1 MLDHEPSLAIA
12 QAKVMN
18 RKLSIELYGQLM
30 YGKMINR
37 TVSIDGGL
45 KSNPYFEEVLNNFD
59 HYRNLYDLIGY
70 ELVMRDGF
78 AFIRTT
84 DGTDAK
90 DDLAR
95 NIQGLLLVLFRGTLE
110 LGFTMDVLLKDSA
123 GLSNIHIEEIGK
135 GEEKVEVL
143 IACGMKS
150 GVLMEH
156 IKKLET
162 RAIAYRNGK
171 GNLVLSESGA
181 AFFNDLLGEGDLD
194 VYVGPG
200 LEDR

>member
-1 MLDHEPSLAIA
+1 MFDHEPSLPIA
-12 QAKVMN
+12 QAKVIN
-18 RKLSIELYGQLM
+18 RKLSVELYGQLM

-37 TVSIDGGL
+37 TIFIDGGL

-59 HYRNLYDLIGY
+59 HYRSLYDLIGY

-78 AFIRTT
+78 AYIRTS
-84 DGTDAK
+84 DGIDAR

-135 GEEKVEVL
+135 AEDKVEVL

-150 GVLMEH
+150 GMLMEH

-162 RAIAYRNGK
+162 RAIAYRNGR

-181 AFFNDLLGEGDLD
+181 AFFDDILGEGDLD
-194 VYVGPG
+194 V
-200 LEDR
+200 

>member
-1 MLDHEPSLAIA
+1 MFDHEPSLPIA
-12 QAKVMN
+12 QAKVIN
-18 RKLSIELYGQLM
+18 RKLSVELYGQLM

-37 TVSIDGGL
+37 TVFIDGGL

-59 HYRNLYDLIGY
+59 HYRSLYDLIGY

-78 AFIRTT
+78 AYIRTS
-84 DGTDAK
+84 DGIDAR

-95 NIQGLLLVLFRGTLE
+95 NIQGLLLVLFRGALE

-135 GEEKVEVL
+135 AEDKVEVL

-150 GVLMEH
+150 GMLMEH

-162 RAIAYRNGK
+162 RAIAYRNGRR
-171 GNLVLSESGA
+171 NLVLSESGA
-181 AFFNDLLGEGDLD
+181 AFFDDLLGEGDLD
-194 VYVGPG
+194 V
-200 LEDR
+200 

>member
-1 MLDHEPSLAIA
+1 MFDHEPSLPIA
-12 QAKVMN
+12 QAKVIN
-18 RKLSIELYGQLM
+18 RKLSVELYGQLM

-37 TVSIDGGL
+37 TVFIDGGL

-59 HYRNLYDLIGY
+59 HYRSFYDLIGY

-78 AFIRTT
+78 AYIRTS
-84 DGTDAK
+84 DGIDAR

-95 NIQGLLLVLFRGTLE
+95 NIQGLLLVLFRGALE

-135 GEEKVEVL
+135 AEDKVEVL

-150 GVLMEH
+150 GMLMEH

-162 RAIAYRNGK
+162 RAIAYRNGR

-181 AFFNDLLGEGDLD
+181 AFFDDLLGEGDLD
-194 VYVGPG
+194 V
-200 LEDR
+200 

>member
-1 MLDHEPSLAIA
+1 MLDHEPSLPVA

-37 TVSIDGGL
+37 TISIDGGL
-45 KSNPYFEEVLNNFD
+45 KSNPHFEEVLNNFD

-78 AFIRTT
+78 AFIRTS

-110 LGFTMDVLLKDSA
+110 LGFTMDVLLNDSA

-135 GEEKVEVL
+135 REDKVEVL

-156 IKKLET
+156 IKKLEA

-194 VYVGPG
+194 V
-200 LEDR
+200 

>member
-1 MLDHEPSLAIA
+1 MFDHEPSLPIA
-12 QAKVMN
+12 QAKVIN
-18 RKLSIELYGQLM
+18 RKLSVELYGQLM

-37 TVSIDGGL
+37 TVFIDGGL

-59 HYRNLYDLIGY
+59 HYRSLYDLIGY

-78 AFIRTT
+78 AYIRTS
-84 DGTDAK
+84 DGIDAR

-95 NIQGLLLVLFRGTLE
+95 NIQGLLLVLFRGALE

-135 GEEKVEVL
+135 AEDKVEVL

-150 GVLMEH
+150 GMLMEH

-162 RAIAYRNGK
+162 RAIAYRNGR

-181 AFFNDLLGEGDLD
+181 AFFDDLLGEGDLD
-194 VYVGPG
+194 V
-200 LEDR
+200 

>member
-1 MLDHEPSLAIA
+1 MFDHEPSVLIA
-12 QAKVMN
+12 QAKVIN
-18 RKLSIELYGQLM
+18 RKLSVELYGQLM

-37 TVSIDGGL
+37 TVFNDGGL
-45 KSNPYFEEVLNNFD
+45 QSNPYFEEVLNNFD
-59 HYRNLYDLIGY
+59 HYRSLYDLIGY

-78 AFIRTT
+78 AYIRTS
-84 DGTDAK
+84 DGIDAR

-95 NIQGLLLVLFRGTLE
+95 NIQGLLLVLFRGALE

-135 GEEKVEVL
+135 AEDKVEVL

-150 GVLMEH
+150 GMLMEH

-162 RAIAYRNGK
+162 RAIAYRNGR

-181 AFFNDLLGEGDLD
+181 AFFDDLLGEGDLD
-194 VYVGPG
+194 V
-200 LEDR
+200 

>member
-1 MLDHEPSLAIA
+1 MFDHEPSLPIA
-12 QAKVMN
+12 QAKVNN
-18 RKLSIELYGQLM
+18 RKLSVELYGQLM

-37 TVSIDGGL
+37 TVFIDGGL
-45 KSNPYFEEVLNNFD
+45 KSNPHFEEVLNNFD
-59 HYRNLYDLIGY
+59 HYRSFYDLIGY

-78 AFIRTT
+78 AYIRTS
-84 DGTDAK
+84 DGTDVR

-95 NIQGLLLVLFRGTLE
+95 NIQGLLLVLFRGVLE
-110 LGFTMDVLLKDSA
+110 LGFTMDVLLKNSA

-135 GEEKVEVL
+135 AEDKVEVL

-162 RAIAYRNGK
+162 RAVAYRNGK

-181 AFFNDLLGEGDLD
+181 AFFDDLLGEGDLD
-194 VYVGPG
+194 V
-200 LEDR
+200 

>member
-1 MLDHEPSLAIA
+1 MFDHEPSLPIA
-12 QAKVMN
+12 QAKVIN
-18 RKLSIELYGQLM
+18 RKLSVELYGQLM

-37 TVSIDGGL
+37 TIFIDNGL

-59 HYRNLYDLIGY
+59 YYRILYDLIGY

-78 AFIRTT
+78 AYIRTS
-84 DGTDAK
+84 DGIDAR

-135 GEEKVEVL
+135 AEDKVEVL

-150 GVLMEH
+150 GMLMEH

-162 RAIAYRNGK
+162 RAIAYRNGR

-181 AFFNDLLGEGDLD
+181 AFFDDILGEGDLD
-194 VYVGPG
+194 V
-200 LEDR
+200 

>member
-1 MLDHEPSLAIA
+1 MFDHEPSLPIA
-12 QAKVMN
+12 QAKVIN
-18 RKLSIELYGQLM
+18 RKLSVELYGQLM

-37 TVSIDGGL
+37 TVFIDGGL

-59 HYRNLYDLIGY
+59 HYRSLYDLIGY

-78 AFIRTT
+78 AYIRTS
-84 DGTDAK
+84 DGTDVR

-95 NIQGLLLVLFRGTLE
+95 NIQGLLLVLFRGVLE

-135 GEEKVEVL
+135 AEDKVEVL

-162 RAIAYRNGK
+162 RAVAYRNGK

-181 AFFNDLLGEGDLD
+181 AFFDDLLGEGDLD
-194 VYVGPG
+194 V
-200 LEDR
+200 

>member
-1 MLDHEPSLAIA
+1 MLDHKPSLPVA

-135 GEEKVEVL
+135 GEDKVEVL

-156 IKKLET
+156 VKKLET
-162 RAIAYRNGK
+162 RAITYRNGK

-181 AFFNDLLGEGDLD
+181 AFFTDLLGEGDLD
-194 VYVGPG
+194 
-200 LEDR
+200 L

>member
-1 MLDHEPSLAIA
+1 MFDHEPSLPIA
-12 QAKVMN
+12 QAKVIN
-18 RKLSIELYGQLM
+18 RKLSVELYGQLM

-37 TVSIDGGL
+37 TVFIDGGL
-45 KSNPYFEEVLNNFD
+45 NSNPYFEEVLNNFD
-59 HYRNLYDLIGY
+59 HYRSLYDLIGY

-78 AFIRTT
+78 AYIRTS
-84 DGTDAK
+84 DGIDAR

-95 NIQGLLLVLFRGTLE
+95 NIQGLLLVLFRGALE

-135 GEEKVEVL
+135 AEDKVEVL

-150 GVLMEH
+150 GMLMEH

-162 RAIAYRNGK
+162 RAIAYRNGR

-181 AFFNDLLGEGDLD
+181 AFFDDLLGEGDLD
-194 VYVGPG
+194 V
-200 LEDR
+200 

>member
-1 MLDHEPSLAIA
+1 MFDHEPSLPIA
-12 QAKVMN
+12 QAKVIN
-18 RKLSIELYGQLM
+18 RKLSVELYGQLM

-37 TVSIDGGL
+37 TVFVDGGL

-59 HYRNLYDLIGY
+59 HYRSLYDLIGY

-78 AFIRTT
+78 AYIRTS
-84 DGTDAK
+84 DGTDVR

-95 NIQGLLLVLFRGTLE
+95 NIQGLLLVLFRGVLE

-135 GEEKVEVL
+135 AEDKVEVL

-162 RAIAYRNGK
+162 RAVAYRNGK

-181 AFFNDLLGEGDLD
+181 AFFDDLLGEGDLD
-194 VYVGPG
+194 V
-200 LEDR
+200 

>member
-1 MLDHEPSLAIA
+1 MFDHEPSLPIA
-12 QAKVMN
+12 QAKVIN
-18 RKLSIELYGQLM
+18 RKQSVELYGQLM
-30 YGKMINR
+30 HGKMINR
-37 TVSIDGGL
+37 TVFIDGGL
-45 KSNPYFEEVLNNFD
+45 KSNPHFEEVLNNFD
-59 HYRNLYDLIGY
+59 HYRSLYDLIGY

-78 AFIRTT
+78 AYIRTS
-84 DGTDAK
+84 DGTDVR

-95 NIQGLLLVLFRGTLE
+95 NIQGLLLVLFRGVLE
-110 LGFTMDVLLKDSA
+110 LGFTMDVLLKNSA

-135 GEEKVEVL
+135 AEDKVEVL

-162 RAIAYRNGK
+162 RAVAYRNGK

-181 AFFNDLLGEGDLD
+181 AFFDDLLGEGDLD
-194 VYVGPG
+194 V
-200 LEDR
+200 

>member
-1 MLDHEPSLAIA
+1 MFDHEPSLPIA
-12 QAKVMN
+12 QAKVIN
-18 RKLSIELYGQLM
+18 RKLSVELYGQLM

-37 TVSIDGGL
+37 TVFIDGGL

-59 HYRNLYDLIGY
+59 HYRSLYDLIGY

-78 AFIRTT
+78 AYIRIS
-84 DGTDAK
+84 DGIDAR

-95 NIQGLLLVLFRGTLE
+95 NIQGLLLVLFRGALE

-135 GEEKVEVL
+135 AEDKVEVL

-150 GVLMEH
+150 GMLMEH

-162 RAIAYRNGK
+162 RAIAYRNGR

-181 AFFNDLLGEGDLD
+181 AFFDDLLGEGDLD
-194 VYVGPG
+194 V
-200 LEDR
+200 

>member
-1 MLDHEPSLAIA
+1 MFDHEPSLPIT
-12 QAKVMN
+12 QAKVIN
-18 RKLSIELYGQLM
+18 RKLSVELYGQLM

-37 TVSIDGGL
+37 TVFIDGGL
-45 KSNPYFEEVLNNFD
+45 KSNPYFEEVLNSFD
-59 HYRNLYDLIGY
+59 HYRSLYDLIGY

-78 AFIRTT
+78 AYIRTS
-84 DGTDAK
+84 DGTDVR

-95 NIQGLLLVLFRGTLE
+95 NIQGLLLVLFRGVLE

-135 GEEKVEVL
+135 AEDKVEVL

-162 RAIAYRNGK
+162 RAVAYRNGK

-181 AFFNDLLGEGDLD
+181 AFFDDLLGEGDLD
-194 VYVGPG
+194 V
-200 LEDR
+200 

>member
-1 MLDHEPSLAIA
+1 MLDHEISPPGT
-12 QAKVMN
+12 QPKVMN
-18 RKLSIELYGQLM
+18 RKLSVELYGQLM

-37 TVSIDGGL
+37 TVPIDGVL
-45 KSNPYFEEVLNNFD
+45 KANPYFEEVLNNFD

-78 AFIRTT
+78 VFIRTS
-84 DGTDAK
+84 DGVEAK

-95 NIQGLLLVLFRGTLE
+95 NIQGLLLVLFRGVME

-123 GLSNIHIEEIGK
+123 GLSNTHIDEIGK
-135 GEEKVEVL
+135 AQDKVEVL
-143 IACGMKS
+143 MACGMRS
-150 GVLMEH
+150 GALKEH

-194 VYVGPG
+194 V
-200 LEDR
+200 

>member
-1 MLDHEPSLAIA
+1 MFDHEPSLPIA
-12 QAKVMN
+12 QAKVIN
-18 RKLSIELYGQLM
+18 RKLSVELYGQLM

-37 TVSIDGGL
+37 TVFIDGGL
-45 KSNPYFEEVLNNFD
+45 KSNPHFEEVLNNFD
-59 HYRNLYDLIGY
+59 HYRSLYDLIGY

-78 AFIRTT
+78 AYIRTS
-84 DGTDAK
+84 DGTDVR

-95 NIQGLLLVLFRGTLE
+95 NIQGLLLVLFRGVLE
-110 LGFTMDVLLKDSA
+110 LGFTMDVLLKNSA

-135 GEEKVEVL
+135 AEDKVEVL

-162 RAIAYRNGK
+162 RAVAYRNGK

-181 AFFNDLLGEGDLD
+181 AFFDDLLGEGDLD
-194 VYVGPG
+194 V
-200 LEDR
+200 

>member
-1 MLDHEPSLAIA
+1 MFDHEPSLPIA
-12 QAKVMN
+12 QAKVIN
-18 RKLSIELYGQLM
+18 RKLSVELYGQLM

-37 TVSIDGGL
+37 TVFIDGGL
-45 KSNPYFEEVLNNFD
+45 KSNPHFEEVLNNFD
-59 HYRNLYDLIGY
+59 HYRSFYDLIGY

-78 AFIRTT
+78 AYIRTS
-84 DGTDAK
+84 DGTDVR

-95 NIQGLLLVLFRGTLE
+95 NIQGLLLVLFRGVLE
-110 LGFTMDVLLKDSA
+110 LGFTMDVLLKNSA

-135 GEEKVEVL
+135 AEDKVEVL

-162 RAIAYRNGK
+162 RAVAYRNGK

-181 AFFNDLLGEGDLD
+181 AFFDDLLGEGDLD
-194 VYVGPG
+194 V
-200 LEDR
+200 

>member
-1 MLDHEPSLAIA
+1 MFDHESSLPIA
-12 QAKVMN
+12 QAKVIN
-18 RKLSIELYGQLM
+18 RKLSVELYGQLM

-37 TVSIDGGL
+37 TVFIDGGL
-45 KSNPYFEEVLNNFD
+45 KSNPHFEEVLNNFD
-59 HYRNLYDLIGY
+59 HYRSLYDLIGY

-78 AFIRTT
+78 AYIRTS
-84 DGTDAK
+84 DGTDVR

-95 NIQGLLLVLFRGTLE
+95 NIQGLLLVLFRGVLE
-110 LGFTMDVLLKDSA
+110 LGFTMDVLLKSSA

-135 GEEKVEVL
+135 AEDKVEVL

-162 RAIAYRNGK
+162 RAVAYRNEK

-181 AFFNDLLGEGDLD
+181 AFFDDLLGEGDLD
-194 VYVGPG
+194 V
-200 LEDR
+200 

>member
-1 MLDHEPSLAIA
+1 MLDHEASLPVV

-18 RKLSIELYGQLM
+18 RKLSMELYGQLM

-37 TVSIDGGL
+37 TAPMDGVL
-45 KSNPYFEEVLNNFD
+45 RSNPYFEEVLNNFD

-78 AFIRTT
+78 AFIRTS

-135 GEEKVEVL
+135 GEDKVEVL
-143 IACGMKS
+143 MACGMKS
-150 GVLMEH
+150 GVLLEH

-194 VYVGPG
+194 V
-200 LEDR
+200 

>member
-1 MLDHEPSLAIA
+1 MFDHEPSLPIA
-12 QAKVMN
+12 QAKVIN
-18 RKLSIELYGQLM
+18 RKLSVELYGQLM

-37 TVSIDGGL
+37 TVFIDGGL
-45 KSNPYFEEVLNNFD
+45 KSNPHFEEVLNNFD
-59 HYRNLYDLIGY
+59 HYRSLYDLIGY

-78 AFIRTT
+78 AYIRTS
-84 DGTDAK
+84 DGTDVR

-95 NIQGLLLVLFRGTLE
+95 NIQGLLLVLFRGVLE
-110 LGFTMDVLLKDSA
+110 LGFTMDVLLKNSA

-135 GEEKVEVL
+135 AEDKVEVL
-143 IACGMKS
+143 IACGMKN

-162 RAIAYRNGK
+162 RAVAYRNGK

-181 AFFNDLLGEGDLD
+181 AFFDDLLGEGDLD
-194 VYVGPG
+194 V
-200 LEDR
+200 

>member
-1 MLDHEPSLAIA
+1 MFDHEPSLPIA
-12 QAKVMN
+12 QAKVIN
-18 RKLSIELYGQLM
+18 RKLSVELYGQLM

-37 TVSIDGGL
+37 TVFIDGGL
-45 KSNPYFEEVLNNFD
+45 KSNPHFEEVLNNFD
-59 HYRNLYDLIGY
+59 HYRSLYDLIGY

-78 AFIRTT
+78 AYIRTS
-84 DGTDAK
+84 DGTDVR

-95 NIQGLLLVLFRGTLE
+95 NIQGLLLVLFRGVLE
-110 LGFTMDVLLKDSA
+110 LGFTMDVLLKNSA

-135 GEEKVEVL
+135 AEDKFEVL

-162 RAIAYRNGK
+162 RAVAYRNGK

-181 AFFNDLLGEGDLD
+181 AFFDDLLGEGDLD
-194 VYVGPG
+194 V
-200 LEDR
+200 

>member
-1 MLDHEPSLAIA
+1 MLDQEPSLPFA

-135 GEEKVEVL
+135 GDDKVEVL

-156 IKKLET
+156 VKKLET

-194 VYVGPG
+194 
-200 LEDR
+200 L

>member
-1 MLDHEPSLAIA
+1 MFDHEPSLPIA
-12 QAKVMN
+12 QAKVIN
-18 RKLSIELYGQLM
+18 RKLSVELYGQLM

-37 TVSIDGGL
+37 TVLIDGGL
-45 KSNPYFEEVLNNFD
+45 KSNPHFEEVLNNFD
-59 HYRNLYDLIGY
+59 HYRSLYDLIGY

-78 AFIRTT
+78 AYIRTS
-84 DGTDAK
+84 DGTDVR

-95 NIQGLLLVLFRGTLE
+95 NIQGLLLVLFRGVLE

-135 GEEKVEVL
+135 AEDKVEVL

-162 RAIAYRNGK
+162 RAVAYRNGK

-181 AFFNDLLGEGDLD
+181 AFFDDLLGEGDLD
-194 VYVGPG
+194 V
-200 LEDR
+200 

>member
-1 MLDHEPSLAIA
+1 MFDHEPSLPIA
-12 QAKVMN
+12 QAKVIN
-18 RKLSIELYGQLM
+18 RKLSVELYGQLM

-37 TVSIDGGL
+37 TVFIDGGL
-45 KSNPYFEEVLNNFD
+45 KSNPHFEDVLNNFD
-59 HYRNLYDLIGY
+59 HYRSFYDLIGY

-78 AFIRTT
+78 AYIRTS
-84 DGTDAK
+84 DGADVR

-95 NIQGLLLVLFRGTLE
+95 NIQGLLLVLFRGVLE
-110 LGFTMDVLLKDSA
+110 LGFTMDVLLKNSA

-135 GEEKVEVL
+135 AEDKVEVL

-162 RAIAYRNGK
+162 RAVAYRNGK

-181 AFFNDLLGEGDLD
+181 AFFDDLLGEGDLD
-194 VYVGPG
+194 V
-200 LEDR
+200 

>member
-1 MLDHEPSLAIA
+1 MFDHEPSLPIA
-12 QAKVMN
+12 QAKVIN
-18 RKLSIELYGQLM
+18 RKLSVELYGQLM

-37 TVSIDGGL
+37 TVFIDGGL

-59 HYRNLYDLIGY
+59 HYRSLYDLIGY

-78 AFIRTT
+78 AYIRTS
-84 DGTDAK
+84 DGIDAR

-95 NIQGLLLVLFRGTLE
+95 NIQGLLLVLFRGALE

-135 GEEKVEVL
+135 AEDKVEVL

-150 GVLMEH
+150 GMLMEH

-162 RAIAYRNGK
+162 RAIAYRNGR

-181 AFFNDLLGEGDLD
+181 AFLMISLVKAISTFR
-194 VYVGPG
+194 VS
-200 LEDR
+200 

>member
-1 MLDHEPSLAIA
+1 MLDHEPSLPVA

-37 TVSIDGGL
+37 TVSVDGGL

-70 ELVMRDGF
+70 ELVMRNGF

-110 LGFTMDVLLKDSA
+110 LGFTMDALLKDSA

-135 GEEKVEVL
+135 GEDKVEVL

-156 IKKLET
+156 IKKLEA

-181 AFFNDLLGEGDLD
+181 AFFDDLLGEGDLD
-194 VYVGPG
+194 I
-200 LEDR
+200 

>member
-1 MLDHEPSLAIA
+1 MFDHEPSLPIA
-12 QAKVMN
+12 QAKVIN
-18 RKLSIELYGQLM
+18 RKLSVELYGQLM

-37 TVSIDGGL
+37 TVFIDGGL
-45 KSNPYFEEVLNNFD
+45 KSNPHFEEVLNNFD
-59 HYRNLYDLIGY
+59 HYRSLYDLIGY

-78 AFIRTT
+78 AYIRTS
-84 DGTDAK
+84 DGTDVR

-95 NIQGLLLVLFRGTLE
+95 NIQGLLLVLFRGVLE

-135 GEEKVEVL
+135 AEDKVEVL

-162 RAIAYRNGK
+162 RAVAYRNGK

-181 AFFNDLLGEGDLD
+181 AFFDDLLGEGDLD
-194 VYVGPG
+194 V
-200 LEDR
+200 